1 MTDSLKSTGTYR
13 FPCVLA
19 VLMISCPK
27 QLLRY
32 ALPAYIVG
40 LGVYLGSLWC
50 YPPDTAAGRNDSR
63 NIFIVFLISTLF
75 CYLYSQFAKMKDM
88 GHRKREIDS
97 YMQSWC
103 RAKRQGAKTEEQ
115 NAPSAPGEA

>member
-50 YPPDTAAGRNDSR
+50 YPPDTAAGRNDMLHEALA
-63 NIFIVFLISTLF
+63 V
-75 CYLYSQFAKMKDM
+75 YAKARTRDVAQ
-88 GHRKREIDS
+88 GDQGLGGPDPREP
-97 YMQSWC
+97 WL
-103 RAKRQGAKTEEQ
+103 RAFRRIRVLSHLSHLGQ
-115 NAPSAPGEA
+115 PSPVGI